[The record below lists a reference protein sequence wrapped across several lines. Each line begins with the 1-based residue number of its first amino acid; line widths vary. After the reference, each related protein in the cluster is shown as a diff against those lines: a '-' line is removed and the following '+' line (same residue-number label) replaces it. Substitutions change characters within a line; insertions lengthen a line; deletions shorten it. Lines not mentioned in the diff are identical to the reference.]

1 MVGTARCAVR
11 VPICNGEW
19 PFADAAAR
27 RPYQFF
33 RHLRRRLDIIPALH
47 HPENTCRPSDDVKH
61 KSMPSS
67 GNPDGILGRVTD
79 KLQQGGERAVQLG
92 SILDD
97 LLQHFQC
104 SAGTIHLLAESGFL
118 ELTAQRGLPEFV
130 VAKITTIPVGK
141 GMAGI
146 AAERREPVQVC
157 NLQTDTSGVV
167 RPGARDT
174 KMEGSVAA
182 PMIGTDGALKGT
194 LGVAKPVPYDFT
206 PDECDLLMKVG
217 AQIAAHVP

>member
-1 MVGTARCAVR
+1 MIFG
-11 VPICNGEW
+11 
-19 PFADAAAR
+19 
-27 RPYQFF
+27 
-33 RHLRRRLDIIPALH
+33 LRR
-47 HPENTCRPSDDVKH
+47 PENTCRPRDVVKDR
-61 KSMPSS
+61 SMLRSR
-67 GNPDGILGRVTD
+67 GQDGVLETVKER
-79 KLQQGGERAVQLG
+79 LSQGAELSVQLG

-118 ELTAQRGLPEFV
+118 ALAAQRGLPDFV
-130 VAKITTIPVGK
+130 VSKITTIPVGK

-182 PMIGTDGALKGT
+182 PMIGVDGVLKGT
-194 LGVAKPVPYDFT
+194 LGIAKPVPYEFT
-206 PDECDLLMKVG
+206 PEECDLLMKIG
-217 AQIAAHVP
+217 TLMAAHFS

>member
-1 MVGTARCAVR
+1 MLRT
-11 VPICNGEW
+11 NGLE
-19 PFADAAAR
+19 
-27 RPYQFF
+27 
-33 RHLRRRLDIIPALH
+33 
-47 HPENTCRPSDDVKH
+47 
-61 KSMPSS
+61 
-67 GNPDGILGRVTD
+67 GILGSVPE
-79 KLQQGGERAVQLG
+79 KLEQSGELSARLG

-97 LLQHFQC
+97 LLLHFQC
-104 SAGTIHLLAESGFL
+104 SAGTIHLLAESGLL
-118 ELTAQRGLPEFV
+118 ELAAQRGLPEFV
-130 VAKITTIPVGK
+130 VAKIKTIPVGK

-182 PMIGTDGALKGT
+182 PMIGADGALKGT

-206 PDECDLLMKVG
+206 PEECDLLMKVG
-217 AQIAAHVP
+217 AQIAAHLSP